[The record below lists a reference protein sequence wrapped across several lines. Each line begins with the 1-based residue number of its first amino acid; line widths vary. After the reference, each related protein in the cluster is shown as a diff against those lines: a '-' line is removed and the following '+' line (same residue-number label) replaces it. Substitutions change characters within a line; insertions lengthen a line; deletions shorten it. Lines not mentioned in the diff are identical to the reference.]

1 MRRVVLGWLV
11 CGVVVAGG
19 LLPAVVL
26 AQPAPPTAVVADSAH
41 GGGRSGG
48 TFFYLA
54 AVNGQKTEGNTL
66 IASRGASQGQGQN
79 MRLKPFER
87 AVPAGRV
94 RLKLIGQM
102 AFAAPVQEIFAGSK
116 TDPLETEVEVE
127 LASGGRYG
135 VNGVIDAFRRELW
148 LEDANGPIAATKLVD
163 PVRDPAIAQQMANA
177 QYTCCNLHYEGDWI
191 SDANWA
197 TLPFVPAGAR
207 IVVKDYGRHKAEV
220 LIDGKPM
227 RIGLDYGREK
237 ETREQLV
244 ARLMVKDDPHQRL
257 ATFPGPVQAAVRAG
271 KVAVGMD
278 REQVTM
284 SLGHPR
290 LDTTPSPDAAQWTY
304 YTFEEEA
311 FAVVWGAD
319 QRVARVDASPAVRK
333 LLVAE

>member
-1 MRRVVLGWLV
+1 MRRRVLGWLV
-11 CGVVVAGG
+11 CGLMGAAGS
-19 LLPAVVL
+19 LPAVVL
-26 AQPAPPTAVVADSAH
+26 AQAAPPTAVVADSAH
-41 GGGRSGG
+41 GGGRNGG

-54 AVNGQKTEGNTL
+54 GVNGQKTEGNTL
-66 IASRGASQGQGQN
+66 AASRGASYGQGQN

-87 AVPAGRV
+87 AVPAGWV
-94 RLKLIGQM
+94 KLKLVGQM
-102 AFAAPVQEIFAGSK
+102 AFAAPVQEMFAGSK
-116 TDPLETEVEVE
+116 TDPLENEVEVE
-127 LASGGRYG
+127 LAPGGRYV

-163 PVRDPAIAQQMANA
+163 AVRDPAVLKQMADA

-227 RIGLDYGREK
+227 RIGLDYGRDK
-237 ETREQLV
+237 ETREQLA
-244 ARLMVKDDPHQRL
+244 ARLMVKDDPQAKL
-257 ATFPGPVQAAVRAG
+257 ATWPAPVQAAILAG

-278 REQVTM
+278 REQVVMT
-284 SLGHPR
+284 LGRPR
-290 LDTTPSPDAAQWTY
+290 MDTTPSLDAAQWTY

-319 QRVARVDASPAVRK
+319 QRVARIDASPAVRK